1 MLSDLTLYYK
11 HFIIIVINLLFVY
24 YYIYI
29 YLYNTQASGYN

>member
-1 MLSDLTLYYK
+1 MLSDSTLYYK
-11 HFIIIVINLLFVY
+11 HFIIMFINLLFVY